1 MDPPGEERTLAPPP
15 SPPRV
20 SREPGGRKTARA
32 PLGKSPETLNV
43 ATPAARNMT
52 DINSQHRWKLL
63 SLDVARTRF
72 ATLNNNFRNILKVF
86 RNIERAPRPIE
97 RLIEI
102 FIQIMRLTMRPTLAP
117 GSDVRALAVPNYF
130 FPKYVSHFKP
140 FYFLISRM

>member
-1 MDPPGEERTLAPPP
+1 VRPW
-15 SPPRV
+15 
-20 SREPGGRKTARA
+20 
-32 PLGKSPETLNV
+32 GKSPETLNV

-102 FIQIMRLTMRPTLAP
+102 LIQIMRLTMRPTLAP
-117 GSDVRALAVPNYF
+117 GSDVRALAVPFIFCDGEENQRSLGLTF
-130 FPKYVSHFKP
+130 F
-140 FYFLISRM
+140 